1 VVRTLVG
8 LFTGP
13 TALAELVASFLFAMG
28 TVRSAAKRVGKRS
41 CEDDCVVVDP
51 CALGFV
57 FNRLT
62 WVPLGLVSSWDEGLP
77 SESLDDAVENAGVL
91 FLKLAL
97 PLLLLNLMV
106 DSMTLLEDGK
116 MDW

>member
-13 TALAELVASFLFAMG
+13 TALAELVASFLFVMG

-41 CEDDCVVVDP
+41 CEDVVVDP

-62 WVPLGLVSSWDEGLP
+62 RVPLGLVSSWDEELS
-77 SESLDDAVENAGVL
+77 SESLDDAVENAGLL

-106 DSMTLLEDGK
+106 DSMTLARRRE
-116 MDW
+116 MD